1 VKPVHGLIRAKY
13 TDKMM
18 LNLRSFHR
26 HAGAGSPLAAVAIL
40 LALSCALPAYAVA
53 DTPDP
58 RELIRSAMEH
68 WRGINSYSEMTMTVH
83 RPDWERSFSM
93 RAWTEGDKLSLVRVT
108 APARDAGNGTL
119 VKNREMWTYSP
130 KINRILKLPS
140 SMMNQGWMGSDFSN
154 KDISKSTDIID
165 QYDHRLLSA
174 ETQGEHLQYTIESI
188 PHEEA
193 AVVWGKE
200 IAVIRDDYVL
210 LRQEFWDQ
218 DGVLV
223 KAMTALDIRPM
234 DGRPV
239 ASRMRMEK
247 VEAAG
252 EWTEMKVDAVDF
264 DVELPPGLF
273 TLSSLRNPRQ

>member
-1 VKPVHGLIRAKY
+1 MQRSNY
-13 TDKMM
+13 TEKMTI
-18 LNLRSFHR
+18 NLRNRTPR
-26 HAGAGSPLAAVAIL
+26 HAAGNAAPLAATVL
-40 LALSCALPAYAVA
+40 LAVLGALSSAGAA

-58 RELIRSAMEH
+58 RDLIRAAMEH
-68 WRGINSYSEMTMTVH
+68 WRGVTSYSEMTMTVH

-93 RAWTEGDKLSLVRVT
+93 QAWTEGDKLSLVRVT
-108 APARDAGNGTL
+108 APPRDAGNGTL
-119 VKNREMWTYSP
+119 VKDREMWTFSP

-140 SMMNQGWMGSDFSN
+140 SMMSQGWMGSDFSN

-174 ETQGEHLQYTIESI
+174 ERHGDHLQYSIESI

-193 AVVWGKE
+193 AVVWGRE
-200 IAVIRDDYVL
+200 IAVIRDDFVL

-223 KAMTALDIRPM
+223 KAMTATEIRTM

-247 VEAAG
+247 IEEAG
-252 EWTEMKVDAVDF
+252 EWTEIAVDAIDF
-264 DVELPPGLF
+264 DVELAPGLF
-273 TLSSLRNPRQ
+273 TLSNLRNPRQ